1 MPNFLTIAILSKNSS
16 ATIDQA
22 LESAKFADRILVLDD
37 NSTDDSVAIAK
48 KHNAL
53 VFQSDTN
60 SFAQKRE
67 EVLTHTK
74 TQWLFYLDADEVI
87 TPELAQELVEIT
99 HASLP
104 QAKNNKAISAHMVT
118 RENYFLGRKMYPDSV
133 HRLFHTKSLKGWY
146 GAVHETPR
154 FEGELGQ
161 LSGLLI
167 HHTHTDITSMLE
179 KTNFFSEHEANLRLQ
194 AQHPPVVWW
203 RLVRIALTFFLGN
216 YFGKKLYR
224 FGREGLFESYFQMID
239 KLVVYVKLWDMQQ
252 KNILSKQKL

>member
-1 MPNFLTIAILSKNSS
+1 MSHYLTIAILSKNSS
-16 ATIDQA
+16 ATIQQA
-22 LESAKFADRILVLDD
+22 LKSARFADHLLVLDE
-37 NSTDDSVAIAK
+37 NSSDDSVAIAK
-48 KHNAL
+48 KYDAQILSSNT
-53 VFQSDTN
+53 S

-67 EVLTHTK
+67 EVLAHVK
-74 TQWLFYLDADEVI
+74 TSWLFYLDADEVI
-87 TPELAQELVEIT
+87 TPELAQELQKISQTNPATNESGDLIT
-99 HASLP
+99 AY
-104 QAKNNKAISAHMVT
+104 KVT
-118 RENYFLGRKMYPDSV
+118 RENHFLGRIMYPDNV
-133 HRLFHTKSLKGWY
+133 HRLFYTTSLKGWY

-161 LSGLLI
+161 LTGLLI

-179 KTNFFSEHEANLRLQ
+179 KTNFFSEHEARLRLE
-194 AQHPPVVWW
+194 ADHPPVVWW

-252 KNILSKQKL
+252 KNSLSKRRS